1 MTRRC
6 VSFAAAVA
14 AAVLVAHPALA
25 LELVLGGELGGGAGV
40 EGGDPGGGDVR
51 FRRARTRIVGALEMR
66 VDDDMKDGV
75 IAMLF
80 AEVEPHT
87 GAGASLRYARW
98 LSPNVY
104 GFAGLTGAF
113 APHTLFGGEVGVQIQ
128 IPIDKTLGVFVE
140 PSFAALPLGT
150 DLPAD
155 RVLLWGLLSAG
166 IHANL

>member
-1 MTRRC
+1 
-6 VSFAAAVA
+6 
-14 AAVLVAHPALA
+14 
-25 LELVLGGELGGGAGV
+25 
-40 EGGDPGGGDVR
+40 
-51 FRRARTRIVGALEMR
+51 MR

-75 IAMLF
+75 VAMIF

-87 GAGASLRYARW
+87 GAGGSLRYARW
-98 LSPNVY
+98 LSPSVY

-128 IPIDKTLGVFVE
+128 IPIDKTLGVFFE

-155 RVLLWGLLSAG
+155 RVLLWGLLTAG